1 MYEFNCVE
9 DEYVTFDSWK
19 KDELKIFNEFGAET
33 TQQLRAFIDLV
44 KNPSFSS
51 WHIYFD
57 SKT

>member
-1 MYEFNCVE
+1 MNMLLLIHE
-9 DEYVTFDSWK
+9 K
-19 KDELKIFNEFGAET
+19 KDELQIFNEFGAET